1 MKLLKASVR
10 PEFLNRIDEIV
21 LFDPLGRNEIRKI
34 VAIQFDAIKARLQE
48 QGILIEATAAAL
60 DKLGE
65 EGYDP
70 VFGARPLKRV
80 IQRNI
85 MNELSKMILGGTINK
100 EAIIVLDVDDENHYK
115 FENLQEIKIA

>member
-1 MKLLKASVR
+1 
-10 PEFLNRIDEIV
+10 
-21 LFDPLGRNEIRKI
+21 